1 MMKRTMKTKRT
12 TARKVNTP
20 RIQSLKKIRIKYL
33 SMKFILTQSASAA
46 KAYREFRAFP
56 ASEHSDIPWVT
67 LFNLYQSQVYLYQ
80 FFVGNKMFRNFM
92 KKDGDEITRVT

>member
-1 MMKRTMKTKRT
+1 
-12 TARKVNTP
+12 
-20 RIQSLKKIRIKYL
+20 
-33 SMKFILTQSASAA
+33 MKFILTQSASAA

-92 KKDGDEITRVT
+92 KKVEMKSQDSDVKMINFV

>member
-1 MMKRTMKTKRT
+1 MMKRMMKIKRT

-33 SMKFILTQSASAA
+33 SMKFILTQSAA

-92 KKDGDEITRVT
+92 KKAGDEITRQ